1 MRSKV
6 FEFKQKIERET
17 VEVSVTSSSG
27 FSLVEVL
34 VAILVLAVGVI
45 GAVGMQLSALRS
57 TQQSAMQTIATQL
70 ASDVVER
77 MRANPDVMREEDA
90 RNPYLSVDF
99 DTRSES
105 VSNDRQPSCQQG
117 KCDPS
122 QIAQV
127 DIRDWLTQLND
138 RLPGARAQICRD
150 AAPWDDAT
158 GAMRWSCRIDPAAPV
173 VIKLGW
179 HVKDGLN
186 EEAPQLT
193 LQTVF

>member
-1 MRSKV
+1 MKSKV
-6 FEFKQKIERET
+6 FEFKQKIERDP
-17 VEVSVTSSSG
+17 VEVSMRSSSG

-34 VAILVLAVGVI
+34 VSVLVLAVGVI

-70 ASDVVER
+70 AADLVER
-77 MRANPDVMREEDA
+77 MRANPDVMRAEDA

-99 DTRSES
+99 DTGSES
-105 VSNDRQPSCQQG
+105 VSNDPQPSCQQG
-117 KCDPS
+117 KCDSS
-122 QIAQV
+122 QIAHM

-158 GAMRWSCRIDPAAPV
+158 GGMRWSCQIDPAAPV

-186 EEAPQLT
+186 EHAPLLT